1 MFFRGANSIEGRG
14 IWFFQKN
21 FMSPIRTKL
30 RWVIVWDELNSGIGK
45 VPVMDPICWCES
57 QKKLFF
63 VFCEFLLNEKSEV
76 NFFRLKRSALKR
88 GIQRCRTH
96 CHIMFNKGAMAV

>member
-1 MFFRGANSIEGRG
+1 MFFRGANSIKGS
-14 IWFFQKN
+14 IWFFRKN

-57 QKKLFF
+57 QKYIFFFSFF

-76 NFFRLKRSALKR
+76 KFFGSKEA
-88 GIQRCRTH
+88 H
-96 CHIMFNKGAMAV
+96 